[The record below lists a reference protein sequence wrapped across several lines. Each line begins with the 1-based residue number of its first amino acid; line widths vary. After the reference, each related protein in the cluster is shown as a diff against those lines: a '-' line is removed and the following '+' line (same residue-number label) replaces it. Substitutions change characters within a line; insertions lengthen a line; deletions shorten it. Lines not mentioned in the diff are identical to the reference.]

1 MKILTEASLDF
12 ARRHITSFYDTD
24 FYPKPFEYKALWYQW
39 DDVKKY
45 LLATPLTQSFVG
57 QPRGVAWPKA
67 RGGFRVVH
75 QLEPLDAI
83 VYVALVHSVA
93 SQIGKSRMGPEVA
106 CSYRILVDR
115 SSFFAGGS
123 GFARYRNQCERL
135 SQKYKYVL
143 TTDISDFYN
152 QIYLHRVCN
161 ALDLVAAN
169 KGVGAEI
176 ERFITKLNNKASQGI
191 PVGPAPS
198 VVLAEA
204 VMMDV
209 DQHIANEGFDHVRY
223 VDDIR
228 IFSDSKEALERCL
241 ESLVIYLHDAHR
253 LNVVGEKT
261 AVKTTADFMH
271 EELQNQYQL
280 EKLDFLRS
288 IEVGNQYAAQAYPG
302 DDDVDDDD
310 PYGNDDDDDDDDED
324 ERSLGDRLL
333 DALTRAR
340 ASGTVDL
347 AVIRAIIRRAKAG
360 RIPDVAPFLLSNID
374 FFAPAA
380 NDVVL
385 YLAALPPWDDRDLV
399 NVLRNT
405 CMLGMFDKQCV
416 RIWMEWLFSQRAVFL
431 EDKVLRDFVYRGQ
444 IASQALGTVTTR
456 NVAWAKAGK
465 AKVLSSA
472 SWDRRAYIYALSVLA
487 DDEKEHFLNQL
498 LQNSALTP
506 TDKWVA
512 KWVKAGCPLEVPPTI
527 PF

>member
-12 ARRHITSFYDTD
+12 ARKHITSFYDTD
-24 FYPKPFEYKALWYQW
+24 FYPKPFEYRALWYQW
-39 DDVKKY
+39 EDVKKY
-45 LLATPLTQSFVG
+45 LLGTPLTQSFSG
-57 QPRGVAWPKA
+57 PPRAVAWPKA
-67 RGGFRVVH
+67 RGGYRVVH

-123 GFARYRNQCERL
+123 GFARYRNQCEKL
-135 SQKYKYVL
+135 SRRYKYVL

-161 ALDLVAAN
+161 ALELVANN
-169 KGVGAEI
+169 KSAGAEI

-288 IEVGNQYAAQAYPG
+288 IEVGNHYAAQAYP
-302 DDDVDDDD
+302 DADDD
-310 PYGNDDDDDDDDED
+310 PDEYGDDED
-324 ERSLGDRLL
+324 DEDDEEERTLAERLL

-340 ASGTVDL
+340 GSGTVDL

-360 RIPDVAPFLLSNID
+360 HIPEVAPFLLSNMD

-385 YLAALPPWDDRDLV
+385 YLAALPPKHDQDLV
-399 NVLRNT
+399 SVLRDN
-405 CMLGMFDKQCV
+405 CASGMFDKQCV
-416 RIWMEWLFSQRAVFL
+416 RVWMEWLFSQKTAFL

-444 IASQALGTVTTR
+444 IASQALGSVTAA

-487 DDEKEHFLNQL
+487 NDEKEHFLNQL

-512 KWVKAGCPLEVPPTI
+512 KWVKAGCPPEPSPSI